1 MVHLGEKKGKNL
13 NLSLFLQCLTLG
25 DVRHDESQAVYFEV
39 KSKIDRGRRKKII
52 KDLLHFASWNDYASA
67 LLVEPR

>member
-1 MVHLGEKKGKNL
+1 M
-13 NLSLFLQCLTLG
+13 TLG
-25 DVRHDESQAVYFEV
+25 DVRHDESQALYFEV

>member
-1 MVHLGEKKGKNL
+1 MIHLGRKKNL

-39 KSKIDRGRRKKII
+39 KSKIDRGRKKKI